1 MSRFFIKIVMVLL
14 LIATVFESLAVVMRH
29 DVDPKLYQPTSTPSY
44 YVDMPHEG
52 SGVLIAPQWILSAA
66 HVIYYDGYEGKEI
79 TVAGKTHVIEKVII
93 HPDYQTPKE
102 ELLSGDAKP
111 LLDFLYQRSDLVLI
125 KLTEPVIHV
134 EPVARFYGSD
144 EVGRLT
150 RSYGSGATGTG
161 LSGEIIATKT
171 KRELHVF
178 ENRIE
183 ATSERHLTM
192 RFDRG
197 EAALAI
203 EGIHG
208 SGDSGGP
215 TVTRIDGIDYLVGI
229 QSFRDFHGDLKDFKG
244 GLYGSSSVLCR
255 VSAFNQWIDQTIAEQ

>member
-1 MSRFFIKIVMVLL
+1 MMDFLRQNWIALL
-14 LIATVFESLAVVMRH
+14 LMITTFDCFAVVMRH
-29 DVDPKLYQPTSTPSY
+29 DVEPERYQLKSAPNY
-44 YVDMPHEG
+44 YIDMPHEG
-52 SGVLIAPQWILSAA
+52 SGVLIAAQWILSAA
-66 HVIYYDGYEGKEI
+66 HVIYYDGYEGKDI
-79 TVAGKTHVIEKVII
+79 TVAGKVHRIKKVIF
-93 HPDYQTPKE
+93 HPNYQSPKE
-102 ELLSGDAKP
+102 DLLSGDAKP

-125 KLTEPVIHV
+125 KLTEPVTHV
-134 EPVARFYGSD
+134 QPIARFYGSD

-150 RSYGSGATGTG
+150 RSYGSGAIGTG

-171 KRELHVF
+171 NRELHVF

-183 ATSERHLTM
+183 ATSERYFTM

-215 TVTRIDGIDYLVGI
+215 TVTRVDGIDYLVGI
-229 QSFRDFHGDLKDFKG
+229 QSFRDFQGDLKDFKG

-255 VSAFNQWIDQTIAEQ
+255 VSAFNQWIDQTIAEH